1 MFTHFFKQ
9 IIFECMSCSSVWHYE
24 PNGPS
29 SASAEKYSTSYTIY
43 SILHII
49 YSIYKCIKAHA
60 IIKQVSEWVSC
71 PGQVLSALGVSVP
84 LDTSQLLLST
94 LFPVF
99 LVCNWSSSPP
109 PRSRSPQ
116 PSPARARSS
125 RVFCPA
131 CVDNQL
137 PWWQQFSAWWDREL
151 WWSGAPRRA
160 AMRTSALQTE
170 LQLPNGAIRRN

>member
-24 PNGPS
+24 PNSPS

-43 SILHII
+43 TLYTLYI
-49 YSIYKCIKAHA
+49 YECIKAHA

-84 LDTSQLLLST
+84 LDTSQLLLSA

-109 PRSRSPQ
+109 PLQQESSTQ
-116 PSPARARSS
+116 PCEGPIQQGFLSCPHGQPASLVTA
-125 RVFCPA
+125 VFCLVGQKA
-131 CVDNQL
+131 L
-137 PWWQQFSAWWDREL
+137 MEW
-151 WWSGAPRRA
+151 GPRRA

-170 LQLPNGAIRRN
+170 LRLPNGAIRRN